1 MSSFYGKGKR
11 SAWQAWQSTPALTPA
26 LQKLSSGTISH
37 EEIEALTPV
46 MEEFVLKIYGIHD
59 HSSLDA
65 ARKDLFFHKGRT
77 FMQLPP
83 GSDAFHLHLL
93 RAAYQVCVM
102 RGELMLK

>member
-1 MSSFYGKGKR
+1 MKHSMHSHPV
-11 SAWQAWQSTPALTPA
+11 SAWNAGRPRAFGTPRF
-26 LQKLSSGTISH
+26 STISWIG
-37 EEIEALTPV
+37 IEALTPV

-102 RGELMLK
+102 RSELMLK